1 MKKASYEAFF
11 NNNAWSS
18 FQQLLPLTSIIHPI
32 QFLVMNQ
39 PKITQPT
46 EKDTRRKLLFGISLL
61 SLFPLLKFG
70 NLFNKRKD
78 VISCAPEATTKTVRM
93 LTEDGRLVEVD
104 IANIAGAAKEKISHE
119 DLLTWVKKDSAKS

>member
-1 MKKASYEAFF
+1 
-11 NNNAWSS
+11 
-18 FQQLLPLTSIIHPI
+18 
-32 QFLVMNQ
+32 MNQ
-39 PKITQPT
+39 PKITQTT

-70 NLFNKRKD
+70 NLFNKQKD